1 MNLQWVWEICL
12 CKVSSWDL
20 TNWISLR
27 YERRDRLVIGS
38 VEGIWL
44 ISLKEY
50 SRGLV
55 CLFWGSVQGTLLID
69 WKECSTDLTEFL
81 KEVVFKGSWL
91 IFYRECSEDFYIVK
105 LFEGSVQVTWI
116 IAWRECSRNLNYCFE
131 GVFKESSLIYWRGVQ
146 GTCLIG
152 LR

>member
-12 CKVSSWDL
+12 CKVSSGDL

-27 YERRDRLVIGS
+27 DERRDRLVIGS

-44 ISLKEY
+44 ISWKEY
-50 SRGLV
+50 SRGLD
-55 CLFWGSVQGTLLID
+55 CLFWGCVLCSIQGTLLID

-81 KEVVFKGSWL
+81 EEVVFKGSWL
-91 IFYRECSEDFYIVK
+91 IFHRECSEEFYIVW
-105 LFEGSVQVTWI
+105 LVEGRVQGTWI
-116 IAWRECSRNLNYCFE
+116 IALREYSRCLHWF
-131 GVFKESSLIYWRGVQ
+131 IQ

-152 LR
+152 LRERSMILTD